1 VPDVVELANRKILKD
16 WTRVDEFPV
25 DERERRTFE
34 YHVVEDMTAERV
46 TLTIKCFNDESET
59 IRLDPTVIP
68 SGSDPDSYPQLA
80 ERRVRQLYSNGRI

>member
-1 VPDVVELANRKILKD
+1 MEIANRQILKD

-34 YHVVEDMTAERV
+34 YHVVKDTTAERV
-46 TLTIKCFNDESET
+46 TLTIKCFNEEAET